1 VTHSTKTGRAAVI
14 PCSFCL
20 TFNRV
25 DLARLAD
32 GPKCGG
38 CDRPLRLD
46 RPLKVGDA
54 EFEKVVQGSDVPVLV
69 DFYADWCGPCKMMAP
84 VLDEFA
90 RDRAGTVLV
99 LKLNTDQNPVVPQR
113 FGIRGIPT
121 LIAFHQGRE
130 TGRQV
135 GLTSVAGL
143 DGLASGSS
151 GSQ

>member
-1 VTHSTKTGRAAVI
+1 MTHSTRTGRTAVV

-20 TFNRV
+20 TLNRV
-25 DLARLAD
+25 DLTRLAD

-46 RPLKVGDA
+46 RPLQVGDA

-69 DFYADWCGPCKMMAP
+69 DFHADWCGPCKMMAP

-90 RDRAGTVLV
+90 RDRAGAVLV

-121 LIAFHQGRE
+121 LIAFHQGSE

-135 GLTSVAGL
+135 GLADATVL
-143 DGLASGSS
+143 DALASGSS
-151 GSQ
+151 GGR